1 MWSLKPWAAPALPRI
16 ILGGTMAM
24 FASLLALSVPQV
36 LRAVVNGPLLSS
48 GSVRGVVEA
57 TVIVLALGTLEA
69 FLIWTRRALIAT
81 PGTGIELNLRM
92 DMFRRL
98 LDLPISYHDRTSS
111 GQLLSRIMGDLGSVR
126 RWFSFA
132 IVMIVV
138 SSVTIVVGVSS
149 MAFTGGPLAL
159 IYLAGAV
166 PMLVL
171 TFRFRGQYARAARRA
186 RDQAGDLATT
196 VEESVHGI
204 RVLKAFGRGQEALD
218 DFIRQADELRE
229 TEIEKA
235 ATQAHVTVAL
245 TAIPEM
251 IMAVSLGAGVWMA
264 GTGRLSV
271 GALVAYFATAA
282 IINRPV
288 EQLGNLLAVTLDA
301 RAATDRIMELMNTRP
316 SLVDPDDPVAIPAA
330 GPEGTTVEF
339 RDVEFRYPGASEPLL
354 DHLDLVLAPGRTTAL
369 VGLTGTGKSTLLNLV
384 PRLYEVT
391 GGAILIEGVDVRDAT
406 RHDVRGAVSIAF
418 EDPILFSASVRDNV
432 LVGIHP
438 DAEDPAELVRVAL
451 DVAQA
456 GFVYDLPLGLDT
468 IIGEEGM
475 SLSGGQRQRVAL
487 ARAIAG
493 HPRVLVMDDPL
504 SALDVVTEAAV
515 TTALRQ
521 MLPGTTTLIVA
532 HRPSTVSLA
541 DEVAVLQDGRITGFG
556 THADLLATH
565 DHYRFVLTA
574 LEAEADLAADR
585 LDPLHDP
592 ELRESVPRT
601 ATPSPA
607 ARRRGGRR

>member
-1 MWSLKPWAAPALPRI
+1 MWRLKPWAAPALPRI
-16 ILGGTMAM
+16 ALGGTMAM

-36 LRAVVNGPLLSS
+36 LRQVVNGPLLTS
-48 GSVRGVVEA
+48 GSLRGVIGA
-57 TVIVLALGTLEA
+57 TGIVLALGTVEA

-92 DMFRRL
+92 DMYRRL
-98 LDLPISYHDRTSS
+98 LDLPIAYHDRTSS

-138 SSVTIVVGVSS
+138 ASVTIVVGIGS
-149 MAFTGGPLAL
+149 MALTGGPLAL
-159 IYLAGAV
+159 VYLAGAI
-166 PMLVL
+166 PMVVL
-171 TFRFRGQYARAARRA
+171 TFRFRGQYSRAARRA

-204 RVLKAFGRGQEALD
+204 RVLKAFGRGEDALD
-218 DFIRQADELRE
+218 DFLRQADELRD

-245 TAIPEM
+245 TTIPEM
-251 IMAVSLGAGVWMA
+251 IMAVSLGLGVWLA
-264 GTGRLSV
+264 ASGRLSV

-301 RAATDRIMELMNTRP
+301 RAATDRIMELMDTVASIR
-316 SLVDPDDPVAIPAA
+316 DPQEPLAIPPA
-330 GPEGTTVEF
+330 GPDGTRVEF
-339 RDVEFRYPGASEPLL
+339 RDVVFRYPGAQAPLL
-354 DHLDLVLAPGRTTAL
+354 DHLDLDLVPGRTTAL

-384 PRLYEVT
+384 PRLYEVS
-391 GGAILIEGVDVRDAT
+391 GGAVLLDGVDVRDAM
-406 RHDVRGAVSIAF
+406 RRDVRETVSIAF

-432 LVGIHP
+432 LVGVHDDARDP
-438 DAEDPAELVRVAL
+438 DELVRVAL

-456 GFVYDLPLGLDT
+456 GFVRDLPQGIDT
-468 IIGEEGM
+468 IVGEEGM
-475 SLSGGQRQRVAL
+475 SLSGGQRQRIAL

-515 TTALRQ
+515 TEALRRL
-521 MLPGTTTLIVA
+521 LPGTTTLVVA
-532 HRPSTVSLA
+532 HRPSTVALA
-541 DEVAVLQDGRITGFG
+541 DQVAVLQDGRITGVG
-556 THADLLATH
+556 THAELLATH
-565 DHYRFVLTA
+565 EHYRFVLTA
-574 LEAEADLAADR
+574 LEAEAELAADR

-592 ELRESVPRT
+592 ELRESVPRS
-601 ATPSPA
+601 APA
-607 ARRRGGRR
+607 PRRGGRR